1 MMFPNAHEGVKK
13 IYKSQILA
21 LIGAAL
27 LVFAAIFA
35 AIMTAA
41 IAKDNMGLAGGMSI
55 ATVLF
60 SIGSAVLMIIGLIF
74 YIIGINRAKAD
85 EPSFTK
91 ALICVIVS
99 LVCSVI
105 AAIFSKNAVVKN
117 IMQIVQSL
125 ANLAATV
132 FIILGIQQL
141 AKQLNREDIVNHG
154 KTTMYILA
162 GIYAAIIVACLL
174 AVIFANN
181 TAVMTAAGIITIIAS
196 ILSIVQYVVYLVFLK
211 RSAKML
217 EA

>member
-27 LVFAAIFA
+27 LVLAAIFA

-41 IAKDNMGLAGGMSI
+41 TLKGNLGLAGGMGI
-55 ATVLF
+55 ALVLF
-60 SIGSAVLMIIGLIF
+60 SIGGAVLMVIGLIL

-99 LVCSVI
+99 LVCAVI
-105 AAIFSKNAVVKN
+105 AAIFSSNAVVKN
-117 IMQIVQSL
+117 ILQIVQNL

-154 KTTMYILA
+154 KTTLYILVA
-162 GIYAAIIVACLL
+162 IYAAIIVASLL
-174 AVIFANN
+174 AAIFAKN
-181 TAVMTAAGIITIIAS
+181 TAVMMAAGIITIIAS
-196 ILSIVQYVVYLVFLK
+196 ILSIVQYVVYLVYLK